1 MPLLRFTF
9 TLAVLAL
16 ASFSRSDEFRFNR
29 DIRPI
34 LSENCFFCHGPDA
47 GKRQADLRLDVE
59 QSAKDSAIVEGD
71 LDASEL
77 IARIVSTADD
87 TIMPPPKSGR
97 KLAPEQIEKLKQW
110 VKAGAK
116 YESHWSLITPLRPP
130 VPESEVQN
138 SEPPW
143 SRGVID
149 HFMLASMRAQGLSHA
164 PESDRETWLRRVT
177 FDLTGLPPTLDE
189 LDQFKS
195 DNSPN
200 AYENV
205 VDRLLASPRY
215 GERMTA
221 DWLDV
226 SRYSDS
232 YGMQVDRD
240 RRVWPYRDWVI
251 NAFNQGMGYDQFITE
266 QIAGDLLPSATADQI
281 LATAFNRLHP
291 QECEGGSVP
300 EEFRMESV
308 ADRTQ
313 TFATAMLGLTMECC
327 RCHDHKYDP
336 LTQRDYYALSSFFD
350 NISESGLYSF
360 FTESCPTPT
369 LELPTSE
376 QAIAIKIAATKLELQ
391 VAVVADLKRARV
403 AAFDEWLAAQTM
415 VVPVATKPPVK
426 IMDFETV
433 SEGVIGSVEG
443 KTGQGA
449 MFNGDDG
456 LEIGVGNFDRWQPFT
471 IALWMKTP
479 DLKERATIFH
489 RSRAWTDAASRGYEL
504 LIENGHLQASLIHFW
519 PGNAVSVR
527 TSEPLAIDKWVHV
540 AFVWDGSSQASGVSI
555 FVDGKKAAT
564 EVVRDALTKQ
574 ISGGGGDQI
583 MIGARFRDRGF
594 SGGVVDDFSVFDRQL
609 SAIEISRLY
618 DPLYTLDSKTA
629 SNESVRGLLFDYFV
643 SAIDT
648 SSCAANE
655 ALTASRQSYCSIS
668 DQISEIMVMRE
679 EPQRRQSYLLA
690 RGAYDARSAPVSPA
704 TPSAMLSFKQ
714 DAPRNRLGL
723 AQWLTDADNPLVA
736 RVAVNRLWQLL
747 FGRGLV
753 ATPEDFGSQGSLPS
767 HPELLDWLAV
777 DFRESGWDIKAFLRQ
792 IVLSSTYRQSSA
804 PIDPRDPENIY
815 LARSPRYRL
824 SAEMLRDNVLAIS
837 GLIDSRIGGE
847 PARPYEVEVSF
858 KPVGRDKGRGLYRR
872 SLYTYWKRT
881 GPAPAMTTL
890 DASLRD
896 VCRVKRD
903 ATASPLQALVMFNSP
918 QFVEASRVLSEQL
931 IKRHGNDTSA
941 IVKELFRTLTSRD
954 ATEHELSL
962 IVGLYER
969 QRERFAN
976 APGKASELLSIGD
989 TPADKS
995 LDVAIVA
1002 ATTSIT
1008 ISLLNFDQSITKR

>member
-1 MPLLRFTF
+1 MPLLRFNLILCLLLMTS
-9 TLAVLAL
+9 TISLGTEV
-16 ASFSRSDEFRFNR
+16 RFNR

-47 GKRQADLRLDVE
+47 GKRQADLRLDDE
-59 QSAKDSAIVEGD
+59 SAAKLAAILPGD
-71 LDASEL
+71 IDASEL
-77 IARIVSTADD
+77 ITRIISTDQD
-87 TIMPPPKSGR
+87 SVMPPPDSGR
-97 KLAPEQIEKLKQW
+97 SLTPEQIETLKQW
-110 VKAGAK
+110 VKQGAA
-116 YESHWSLITPLRPP
+116 YESHWSLIPPRRAP
-130 VPESEVQN
+130 VPSDA
-138 SEPPW
+138 SGW
-143 SRGVID
+143 SYGVVD
-149 HFMLASMRAQGLSHA
+149 RFLLASMQAKGLSPT
-164 PESDRETWLRRVT
+164 PEADRETWLRRVT

-189 LDQFKS
+189 LDRCKHDQAA
-195 DNSPN
+195 N

-251 NAFNQGMGYDQFITE
+251 GAFNRGLGYDQFITE
-266 QIAGDLLPSATADQI
+266 QVAGDLLPDPTTDQI

-291 QECEGGSVP
+291 QECEGGSVV

-350 NISESGLYSF
+350 NVSEAGLYSF
-360 FTESCPTPT
+360 FTDSCPTPT
-369 LELPTSE
+369 LELASND
-376 QAIAIKIAATKLELQ
+376 QARAIEFATKEIDQRATAVSELKVSRQ
-391 VAVVADLKRARV
+391 VA
-403 AAFDEWLAAQTM
+403 FQEWLAAQ
-415 VVPVATKPPVK
+415 ATITPQPSTPPVK
-426 IMDFETV
+426 VLDFENITQ
-433 SEGVIGSVEG
+433 STIESVEG
-443 KTGQGA
+443 KTGNGA
-449 MFNGDDG
+449 KFNGDDG

-479 DLKERATIFH
+479 DVKDRATIFH

-504 LIENGHLQASLIHFW
+504 LIQEGRLQASLIHFW
-519 PGNAVSVR
+519 PGNAISIR
-527 TSEPLAIDKWVHV
+527 AREPLAIDQWAHV
-540 AFVWDGSSQASGVSI
+540 AFVWDGSGNASGLSI
-555 FVDGKKAAT
+555 YVDGKRIET
-564 EVVRDALTKQ
+564 EVVRDSLTKQ
-574 ISGGGGDQI
+574 ISGGGGDEI

-594 SGGVVDDFSVFDRQL
+594 TSGVVDNFSVFDRELTQL
-609 SAIEISRLY
+609 ELARLH
-618 DPLYTLDSKTA
+618 DPLFSVDSKAANDETIREA
-629 SNESVRGLLFDYFV
+629 LFEYFLA
-643 SAIDT
+643 AIDDESAT
-648 SSCAANE
+648 VMA
-655 ALTASRQSYCSIS
+655 ALTASRQSLCAIS
-668 DQISEIMVMRE
+668 DAVPEIMVMRE
-679 EPQRRQSYLLA
+679 ESQRRQSYLLA
-690 RGAYDARSAPVSPA
+690 RGAYDARTEPVSPA
-704 TPSAMLSFKQ
+704 TPSAMFSLAN
-714 DAPRNRLGL
+714 DAPHNRLGL
-723 AQWLTDADNPLVA
+723 AAWLTDANNPLVA
-736 RVAVNRLWQLL
+736 RVAVNRLWQSL

-753 ATPEDFGSQGSLPS
+753 STPEDFGSQGSPPS

-777 DFRESGWDIKAFLRQ
+777 EFRESGWDMKAFLRQ
-792 IVLSSTYRQSSA
+792 VVLSSTYRQASA

-824 SAEMLRDNVLAIS
+824 AAEMLRDNVLAIS
-837 GLIDSRIGGE
+837 GLIDSQVGGE
-847 PARPYEVEVSF
+847 PAKPYEVEVSF

-918 QFVEASRVLSEQL
+918 QFVEASRVLAEQL
-931 IKRHGNDTSA
+931 VRRYGNDLSGS
-941 IVKELFRTLTSRD
+941 VKELFRTLTSRD
-954 ATEHELSL
+954 ATEQEQSL
-962 IVGLYER
+962 LIGLFER
-969 QRERFAN
+969 QRERFSGATDKAN
-976 APGKASELLSIGD
+976 QLLSIGD
-989 TPADKS
+989 TPPDTS
-995 LDVAIVA
+995 LDPALVA
-1002 ATTSIT
+1002 ATTSLT